1 MRSVM
6 LLSASALALTA
17 ICLAAGVEPALPQPA
32 EKPNVQT
39 APKPGARPSAK
50 AVAAPLT
57 KAAVTATAQATA
69 KRTAAPAVATGK
81 ISADEEAIRASGAT
95 FAKAYSTHDAKAV
108 AAHFTVDAE
117 YVDQAGMMVEG
128 RPAIEASLAAYFAE
142 NPDCWLKLNIVTI
155 RLVSSGVAIE
165 DGTTSV
171 GRAEGALAEHGRY
184 TAVHVKTA
192 GKWLTASTRDFALKV
207 GRQHAGQLQQL
218 EWLVGNW
225 VDEGDDSI
233 VDFDCQVADNGNFLL
248 REFTVRI
255 AGQAAISGSQR
266 IGWDPLTGKLR
277 AWTFDSEGGYGE
289 GIWRHDG
296 DRWIY
301 KSTGITADGQ
311 AASGTSIYTQ
321 VSGHEMTWQA
331 IDREIDGV
339 RLPDTDEYTLV
350 RAPPKPTATET
361 SAAKK

>member
-6 LLSASALALTA
+6 ILSASALALTA
-17 ICLAAGVEPALPQPA
+17 ICLAAGDEPAIPQHAEKANVQPA
-32 EKPNVQT
+32 
-39 APKPGARPSAK
+39 PKAGARPS
-50 AVAAPLT
+50 T
-57 KAAVTATAQATA
+57 KAS
-69 KRTAAPAVATGK
+69 AAPAAKNTVKAAAQTTARQAAASGVASEK
-81 ISADEEAIRASGAT
+81 ISADEQAIRATGET
-95 FAKAYSTHDAKAV
+95 FAKAYSEHDAKAV

-117 YVDQAGMMVEG
+117 YVDQEGMMVVG
-128 RPAIEASLAAYFAE
+128 RPAIEASLATFFTE

-155 RLVSSGVAIE
+155 RLVSPGVAIE

-184 TAVHVKTA
+184 TAVHVKTG
-192 GKWLTASTRDFALKV
+192 GKWLTASTRDYALKV

-218 EWLVGNW
+218 DWLVGNW

-233 VDFDCQVADNGNFLL
+233 VDFSCQVVDNGNFLL
-248 REFTVRI
+248 REFTVKI

-277 AWTFDSEGGYGE
+277 AWTFDSEGGYGV

-311 AASGTSIYTQ
+311 AASGTSIYTL

-350 RAPPKPTATET
+350 RAPPSLASTEIPV
-361 SAAKK
+361 AKK